1 MSEVSNNGVPGYT
14 TSTAGDY
21 TILTPEDKKAS
32 VFQKVTPREQY
43 LVAREVANRAIDEI
57 NAIRANRAS
66 SFTDGINAANIA
78 ARRQAAETYG
88 ATLPGGSSYDG
99 AREAAYA
106 TADAYKSVLDDAAA
120 RGRLTSTAPQ
130 IARITG
136 DWGYGP
142 SIPYPKEPFSDW
154 TTDEAPIDDESSASG
169 NYDEWINQQYREL
182 LGRDAGTEGLNYW
195 TGDLERGQT
204 KDQVRANIMLSDEFK
219 NRSQLVDD
227 YRDDHGSNP
236 DEDWLDA
243 RVGPGGEWL
252 MEGYGSKKK
261 TSVGETDTVEPFE
274 TTWEPTAN
282 YDGGGY
288 TPGDFGRGPQYA
300 EYEDMYRN
308 SINEGFT
315 LEEAMRNS
323 RTSTP
328 QDFLNAFGSRDEWK
342 KWGGG
347 RGPGHIGGKSSSSSS
362 GNSVASGKTTFR
374 APSFSSFGSSL
385 MGGN

>member
-57 NAIRANRAS
+57 NAIRSNRQS

-78 ARRQAAETYG
+78 ARRQASETYG
-88 ATLPGGSSYDG
+88 ATLPGGSRYDG
-99 AREAAYA
+99 AREAAYD

-120 RGRLTSTAPQ
+120 RGRLTSTAPK

-142 SIPYPKEPFSDW
+142 SIPYPKESSSDW
-154 TTDEAPIDDESSASG
+154 TTEEEVTDDPIIVDDDNGGASG
-169 NYDEWINQQYREL
+169 NYDEWINQQYNEL

-204 KDQVRANIMLSDEFK
+204 KQQVIDNIKRSDEYK
-219 NRSQLVDD
+219 NLIGD
-227 YRDDHGSNP
+227 N
-236 DEDWLDA
+236 
-243 RVGPGGEWL
+243 
-252 MEGYGSKKK
+252 
-261 TSVGETDTVEPFE
+261 FE
-274 TTWEPTAN
+274 TTWQPTEN

-300 EYEDMYRN
+300 EYEDMFRN

-315 LEEAMRNS
+315 LEEAMKNS
-323 RTSTP
+323 RTATP
-328 QDFLNAFGSRDEWK
+328 QDWENAFGSADDWK
-342 KWGGG
+342 KIGGG
-347 RGPGHIGGKSSSSSS
+347 SKSGSGASRPSS
-362 GNSVASGKTTFR
+362 GGINSSGPNRGARST
-374 APSFSSFGSSL
+374 
-385 MGGN
+385 GGTSRNSHNRGGR

>member
-14 TSTAGDY
+14 SSTAGDY

-57 NAIRANRAS
+57 NAIRSNRQS

-78 ARRQAAETYG
+78 ARRQASETYG
-88 ATLPGGSSYDG
+88 ATLPGGSRYDG

-120 RGRLTSTAPQ
+120 RGRLTSTAPLM
-130 IARITG
+130 AKITG

-142 SIPYPKEPFSDW
+142 SIKYPTESFSDW
-154 TTDEAPIDDESSASG
+154 TTDDDNGGGGGDDNGGGGASG
-169 NYDEWINQQYREL
+169 QYDEWINQQYREL

-195 TGDLERGQT
+195 SGDLMRGQT
-204 KDQVRANIMLSDEFK
+204 KQQVIDNIKRSEEYK
-219 NRSQLVDD
+219 NRLGD
-227 YRDDHGSNP
+227 
-236 DEDWLDA
+236 
-243 RVGPGGEWL
+243 
-252 MEGYGSKKK
+252 
-261 TSVGETDTVEPFE
+261 TSEFE
-274 TTWEPTAN
+274 TTWQPTEN

-300 EYEDMYRN
+300 EYEDMFRS
-308 SINEGFT
+308 SIDEGFT

-323 RTSTP
+323 RTATP
-328 QDFLNAFGSRDEWK
+328 QDWENAFGSAEEWRK
-342 KWGGG
+342 IGGGKNQGGSGGG
-347 RGPGHIGGKSSSSSS
+347 RSSSSSSSSSSS
-362 GNSVASGKTTFR
+362 GPSSNSRRGTSGQGRQGRNSKR
-374 APSFSSFGSSL
+374 
-385 MGGN
+385 

>member
-14 TSTAGDY
+14 SSTAGDY

-32 VFQKVTPREQY
+32 VFQKVTPKEQY

-57 NAIRANRAS
+57 NAIRANRQS

-88 ATLPGGSSYDG
+88 ATLPGGSRYDG
-99 AREAAYA
+99 AREAAYD

-142 SIPYPKEPFSDW
+142 SIKYPTEPSSDW
-154 TTDEAPIDDESSASG
+154 TTDDDNGGGGGDDNGGGGASG
-169 NYDEWINQQYREL
+169 QYDEWINQQYREL

-195 TGDLERGQT
+195 SGDLMRGQT
-204 KDQVRANIMLSDEFK
+204 KQQVIDNIKRSDEYK
-219 NRSQLVDD
+219 NRIGD
-227 YRDDHGSNP
+227 
-236 DEDWLDA
+236 
-243 RVGPGGEWL
+243 
-252 MEGYGSKKK
+252 
-261 TSVGETDTVEPFE
+261 TSAFE
-274 TTWEPTAN
+274 TTWQPTEN

-300 EYEDMYRN
+300 EYEDRFRN

-315 LEEAMRNS
+315 LEEAMKNS
-323 RTSTP
+323 RTATP
-328 QDFLNAFGSRDEWK
+328 EDFLNAFGSRDEWK

-347 RGPGHIGGKSSSSSS
+347 SKGGSRGAGHKSRSSDTA
-362 GNSVASGKTTFR
+362 GNSVASGKTNFR
-374 APSFSSFGSSL
+374 APSFSSFGASL

>member
-1 MSEVSNNGVPGYT
+1 MSEVLNNGVPGYT

-57 NAIRANRAS
+57 NAIRGNRPS

-78 ARRQAAETYG
+78 ARRQASETYG
-88 ATLPGGSSYDG
+88 ATLPGGSRYDG
-99 AREAAYA
+99 AREAAYD

-120 RGRLTSTAPQ
+120 RGRLTSTAPR

-142 SIPYPKEPFSDW
+142 SIPYPKESFSDW
-154 TTDEAPIDDESSASG
+154 TTEEEVTDDTTPT
-169 NYDEWINQQYREL
+169 DP
-182 LGRDAGTEGLNYW
+182 
-195 TGDLERGQT
+195 
-204 KDQVRANIMLSDEFK
+204 
-219 NRSQLVDD
+219 
-227 YRDDHGSNP
+227 NP
-236 DEDWLDA
+236 
-243 RVGPGGEWL
+243 
-252 MEGYGSKKK
+252 
-261 TSVGETDTVEPFE
+261 TDPNPTDPNPTDPTPDFE
-274 TTWEPTAN
+274 TTWEPTEN

-300 EYEDMYRN
+300 EYEDMFRN

-323 RTSTP
+323 RTATP
-328 QDFLNAFGSRDEWK
+328 QDWENAFGSADDWK
-342 KWGGG
+342 KIGGG
-347 RGPGHIGGKSSSSSS
+347 SKSGSGASRPSS
-362 GNSVASGKTTFR
+362 GGINSSGPNRGARST
-374 APSFSSFGSSL
+374 
-385 MGGN
+385 GGTSRNSHNRGGR

>member
-43 LVAREVANRAIDEI
+43 LVAREVANRAIDRI

-99 AREAAYA
+99 SREAAYA

-154 TTDEAPIDDESSASG
+154 TTEEEVIDDPTPDIPDNGDNGDNTSG

-182 LGRDAGTEGLNYW
+182 LGRDAGEEGLTYW
-195 TGDLERGQT
+195 SGDLEGGQT
-204 KDQVRANIMLSDEFK
+204 KQQVIDNIKRSDEYK
-219 NRSQLVDD
+219 NRHNT
-227 YRDDHGSNP
+227 YGI
-236 DEDWLDA
+236 
-243 RVGPGGEWL
+243 GPE
-252 MEGYGSKKK
+252 
-261 TSVGETDTVEPFE
+261 
-274 TTWEPTAN
+274 
-282 YDGGGY
+282 YD
-288 TPGDFGRGPQYA
+288 
-300 EYEDMYRN
+300 EYEARFADA
-308 SINEGFT
+308 INEGST
-315 LEEAMRNS
+315 LEEAMRHS
-323 RTSTP
+323 RVATP
-328 QDFLNAFGSRDEWK
+328 LDWERAFGSSEGWK
-342 KWGGG
+342 KIGGG
-347 RGPGHIGGKSSSSSS
+347 SKSGSGASRPSS
-362 GNSVASGKTTFR
+362 GGLNSSGPNRGAASK
-374 APSFSSFGSSL
+374 
-385 MGGN
+385 GGTSRNSHNRGGF